1 MTKSLLLVHGAW
13 HNGAGFDALVAE
25 LAKHDIAATTVE
37 LTSVGHEDAPL
48 GDLYSDAAL
57 VREVV
62 ATLGDDVAVLG
73 HSYGGVVITEA
84 LAGVDNVSH
93 LIYLTAFML
102 DEGESL
108 YAACGSVDPE
118 WWVRSPD
125 DQRLSTATP
134 DDVFYNTCE
143 PSVAAQA
150 VDALRWQSVASFMNP
165 VTQVAWREV
174 PSTYVVCELDQAIPV
189 FAQEAMSQRAGT
201 VVRMSSDHSPF
212 LCQPAALAD
221 VIAAAL
227 R

>member
-13 HNGAGFDALVAE
+13 HNGAGFDALVGE
-25 LAKHDIAATTVE
+25 LVKHDIAATTVE

-57 VREVV
+57 VRATV
-62 ATLGDDVAVLG
+62 AHLGDDVAVLG

-84 LAGVDNVSH
+84 LAGVTNVSH
-93 LIYLTAFML
+93 LVYLTAFML

-108 YAACGSVDPE
+108 YAACGSVDPD
-118 WWVRSPD
+118 WWVRSSD
-125 DQRLSTATP
+125 NQRLSTATP
-134 DDVFYNTCE
+134 EDVFYNTCE
-143 PSVAAQA
+143 PSVARQA
-150 VDALRWQSVASFMNP
+150 ADALRWQSVASFMSP

-174 PSTYVVCELDQAIPV
+174 PSTYIVCELDQAIPA

>member
-62 ATLGDDVAVLG
+62 AALGDDVAVLG

-108 YAACGSVDPE
+108 YAACGSVDPD
-118 WWVRSPD
+118 WWVRSSD
-125 DQRLSTATP
+125 DQRLSTYSRRR
-134 DDVFYNTCE
+134 VL
-143 PSVAAQA
+143 QH
-150 VDALRWQSVASFMNP
+150 LRTIRGASG
-165 VTQVAWREV
+165 RRR
-174 PSTYVVCELDQAIPV
+174 I
-189 FAQEAMSQRAGT
+189 
-201 VVRMSSDHSPF
+201 
-212 LCQPAALAD
+212 ALAECRLIHESGNAGRVARGALHLHCVRTRPGHSSLRARGHVTARRHRGKD
-221 VIAAAL
+221 VE
-227 R
+227 